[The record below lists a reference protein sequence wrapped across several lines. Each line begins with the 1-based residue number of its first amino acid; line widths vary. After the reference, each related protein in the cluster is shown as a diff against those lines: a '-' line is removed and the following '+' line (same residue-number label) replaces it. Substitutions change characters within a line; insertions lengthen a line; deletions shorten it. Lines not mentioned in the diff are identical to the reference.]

1 MEEALAD
8 GQKVE
13 KQVLLILSSYRA
25 VLFSGVARPSFWG
38 GGETNAEGVRSSRG
52 VRVHAPPGKF

>member
-38 GGETNAEGVRSSRG
+38 DETNAEGVRSSRG
-52 VRVHAPPGKF
+52 DRVHAPPEKF